1 MNQEPRPAPTDDEIW
16 NRILQALEAALE
28 KKAADPVVL
37 DLRES
42 SQLADYFVLLS
53 ARSDTQVRAVADAVA
68 QRCKQI
74 GARPLSIEG
83 VRHGQWAL
91 LDYGDFVIHVF
102 YEPVRR
108 FYGIERLWS
117 RAQICELP
125 ASMTHESGPSR
136 EAAPQ
141 PPEVR

>member
-1 MNQEPRPAPTDDEIW
+1 MNQETREAPPRDEIW
-16 NRILQALEAALE
+16 DRIVQAVDAALE
-28 KKAADPVVL
+28 KKASDPVVL
-37 DLRES
+37 DLREA
-42 SQLADYFVLLS
+42 SQMADYFVLLS

-74 GARPLSIEG
+74 GARPLSIDG

-102 YEPVRR
+102 YEPVRK

-117 RAQICELP
+117 RATPRELP
-125 ASMTHESGPSR
+125 DSLVPPT
-136 EAAPQ
+136 APGSNGTAM